1 MKILNA
7 IVLLGLSGVLVY
19 GALSPD
25 LGAGA
30 DGAGGLTRAVA
41 SIAEKSK
48 NPAQDYALLA
58 EETLRFGQRPD
69 AVDKLNQAT
78 PNTEDPQGP
87 WRNMIGDALAGVDEG
102 ERMDTKAADWP
113 RLREELKK
121 LQPPRPPPSKDKQ
134 DSKDKKKDKSKKDKK
149 SGKDKG
155 EPQEKDKGEGEKSEG
170 KEGEKGED
178 GEKGDSQSPP
188 SSGKGN
194 QKGKKGEKGEN
205 LEGGEGDSDEKGE
218 QGKEQKEAKGKQKD
232 PNQIKDYS
240 TSKEGEGK
248 MKDRAKEEDLAPIQD
263 QKAGFGGLGEEKKD
277 QGKKEGK
284 GVAQGGE
291 DSKKDGK
298 EAPSGMRSV
307 GGGSGKKKQ
316 DESTDA
322 YTMEATARLDQ
333 VRQSDSP
340 ALLQQRLQPKDQ
352 RPSPSSTAK
361 PW

>member
-1 MKILNA
+1 MKTLNSV
-7 IVLLGLSGVLVY
+7 IILGLSGALVY
-19 GALSPD
+19 GSLSPD
-25 LGAGA
+25 PGAGA
-30 DGAGGLTRAVA
+30 DAAGGLTRAVA
-41 SIAEKSK
+41 AIAEKSRK
-48 NPAQDYALLA
+48 PAQDYSLLA

-69 AVDKLNQAT
+69 AVDKLNKAT

-102 ERMDTKAADWP
+102 ERMDAKAADWP

-121 LQPPRPPPSKDKQ
+121 LQPPRPPPSQDKK
-134 DSKDKKKDKSKKDKK
+134 DSKDKKKDKCKQDNK
-149 SGKDKG
+149 SGKEKG

-170 KEGEKGED
+170 KEGDKGED
-178 GEKGDSQSPP
+178 GEQGDSQSPP

-205 LEGGEGDSDEKGE
+205 SEGGEGDSDEKGE